1 MKVIQFLFQTIVGVS
16 TLFGWC
22 IAAQAGKKNALLIG
36 IDKYDSSSQLVDLKY
51 ASADVLSLAS
61 TLRASGYDSENIKI
75 LESSS
80 SKPDR
85 VPSKANI
92 LKALRKIVA
101 SNKATGEDSILLVF
115 AGHGFNN
122 NGESCLCPSDFNAS
136 AASESS
142 LSVSEVANMLAQSQA
157 SEKYFVID
165 ACRSEVTSTE
175 QREFN
180 LLSGLRR
187 MRITK
192 EQSPQGIVFFSSCLA
207 GQYSFEDPQ
216 TLKHGVFMHH
226 FREALDGYADFQGGN
241 HDGKVSA
248 FEAIEYTSK
257 KTVEYVQTGFHA
269 NQRPWADSHS
279 TAELCLSVLSPE
291 KVKRLS
297 EKFGTIEK
305 IDPLALAQRQQ
316 AEAETQA
323 AVEHLAYS
331 DFDETIRFANRA
343 IQADDKYFPARHIR
357 SLLYMVQDQDYE
369 NALLQMKAAGS
380 DLRVRV
386 AGEIQV
392 RSETNVVGTATPGD
406 VLKVSSVIDHG
417 NEKWIQVVGIQK
429 RSSDSV
435 KKTSYIPVV
444 GFVQVSSLKNP
455 ETAKAQMREFF
466 TPQKAE
472 PSRPVVSNYDTRP
485 NIGFQPTGERLQR
498 AENAINTYNAV
509 SGIVN
514 RVSDANLPSIP
525 NVPSMIRG
533 RLPW

>member
-1 MKVIQFLFQTIVGVS
+1 MKVIQFLFKTIVGAS

-22 IAAQAGKKNALLIG
+22 IAAQAGTKNALLIG
-36 IDKYDSSSQLVDLKY
+36 IDKYDPSSQLLDLKY

-61 TLRASGYDSENIKI
+61 TLQASGYASENIRI

-80 SKPDR
+80 SNPKL
-85 VPSKANI
+85 VPSRTNI
-92 LKALRKIVA
+92 LNALREIVA
-101 SNKATGEDSILLVF
+101 SDTATSEDSILLVF

-122 NGESCLCPSDFNAS
+122 HGESCLCPSDFNAN

-207 GQYSFEDPQ
+207 GQYSFEDSQ

-226 FREALDGYADFQGGN
+226 FREALEGYADFQGGN

-269 NQRPWADSHS
+269 HQRPWADSHS

-291 KVKRLS
+291 NVKKLS
-297 EKFGTIEK
+297 EKFGTIEQ

-331 DFDETIRFANRA
+331 EFAEAIRLSTRA
-343 IQADDKYFPARHIR
+343 IEADDKYFPARHIR
-357 SLLYMVQDQDYE
+357 SLLYMVKDQDYE

-386 AGEIQV
+386 AADIQV
-392 RSETNVVGTATPGD
+392 RSETNVVGTAAPGD
-406 VLKVSSVIDHG
+406 VLKVNKVVDHG
-417 NEKWIQVVGIQK
+417 NEKWMQVMGIQK
-429 RSSDSV
+429 RNTDSV
-435 KKTSYIPVV
+435 KKTSYVPVV
-444 GFVQVSSLKNP
+444 GYVQVALLKNP

-466 TPQKAE
+466 TPQNTA
-472 PSRPVVSNYDTRP
+472 PSQPVVSNFDTRP
-485 NIGFQPTGERLQR
+485 NMEFRPTGERLQR
-498 AENAINTYNAV
+498 VENAIDTYNTV

-514 RVSDANLPSIP
+514 RFSDANLPSIP
-525 NVPSMIRG
+525 NIPSMIRG